1 MSVVVNIPGKADVRR
16 WVIEILEDELAKQ
29 IAIVAGKMESK
40 GGGSAR
46 KPESI
51 DELCFSTRALT
62 ELRNAEITTIDD
74 LCSRS
79 RTRLAKYLGMGRRTL
94 NDIEVEL
101 ARAGRCLSKE

>member
-16 WVIEILEDELAKQ
+16 WVIEILEDELTKQ
-29 IAIVAGKMESK
+29 IAIAVGKMEPK
-40 GGGSAR
+40 GAR

-62 ELRNAEITTIDD
+62 VFRNAEISTIDD

-79 RTRLAKYLGMGRRTL
+79 RTRLAKYHGMGRQTL